1 MDNAIVLMVRGG
13 GGGGHEIREEEIRHN
28 ELFDLLDSS
37 CNKFIK
43 KNRPRTFNAIKLDAE
58 NFLEPPST
66 SSILSTSS
74 SRNYFCAL
82 HPSAHS
88 TFDASSVL
96 SVPEGGRR
104 SGSGCPNTR
113 DFDGNCRLRSVG
125 FQLQIRVEHEQIPGR
140 QERRE

>member
-1 MDNAIVLMVRGG
+1 MDNAIVLMVHGG

-96 SVPEGGRR
+96 SVPEGGSCGEVGAQHPRFR
-104 SGSGCPNTR
+104 WK
-113 DFDGNCRLRSVG
+113 LSVT
-125 FQLQIRVEHEQIPGR
+125 
-140 QERRE
+140 